1 MMMQVEEDCSFTDKD
16 NDYNTLGLHI
26 TQSDSFGFEIVEA
39 IHYDF

>member
-1 MMMQVEEDCSFTDKD
+1 MLIQVGEDCSLNGKD

-26 TQSDSFGFEIVEA
+26 TRSASFGFEIVEA